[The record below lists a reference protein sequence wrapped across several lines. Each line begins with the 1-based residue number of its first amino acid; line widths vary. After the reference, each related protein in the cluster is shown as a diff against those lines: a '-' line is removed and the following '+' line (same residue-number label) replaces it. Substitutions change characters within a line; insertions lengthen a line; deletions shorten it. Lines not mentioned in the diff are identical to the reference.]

1 MKKALLIDLILL
13 FMMAILTGCFQWNPK
28 YHAIDTAPSSADS
41 EVLLHE
47 ANKLANTADGPEK
60 LNRAINAYENLLEID
75 PSIYEALTHISS
87 LNLLMGDAY
96 SGNRSEKIEYFRSAM
111 NYSAQAMYTS
121 PDFKKQVNEGAEL
134 WEAIDT
140 LSIREM
146 DAMFFWTTGVF
157 YYYKE
162 GLHPI
167 AQVINYRWIRRAK
180 LLMERMKV
188 LDPEWG
194 GGGVY
199 FMWGL
204 YYLSIPESVG
214 GDRNLSSE
222 YFDKAIAIGPHW
234 LMNRWGRAKYF
245 HIKMG
250 NKEQF
255 KMDLEWVLAQDIEK
269 CMDHFA
275 WKIFFRKDAY
285 YMLAHIDE
293 YF

>member
-1 MKKALLIDLILL
+1 MKKTLLIDLILL
-13 FMMAILTGCFQWNPK
+13 FMMAILTGCFQWNPE
-28 YHAIDTAPSSADS
+28 YLAIDTTPSSADS

-47 ANKLANTADGPEK
+47 ANKLANTADSPEK

-75 PSIYEALTHISS
+75 PSNYEALTNISS
-87 LNLLMGDAY
+87 LNLLIGDGY

-111 NYSAQAMYTS
+111 NYSAQAMCTS

-134 WEAIDT
+134 WEALNT

-146 DAMFFWTTGVF
+146 DAMFFWTTSVF

-180 LLMERMKV
+180 LVMERMKI

-222 YFDKAIAIGPHW
+222 YFDKAIAIGPH
-234 LMNRWGRAKYF
+234 
-245 HIKMG
+245 
-250 NKEQF
+250 
-255 KMDLEWVLAQDIEK
+255 
-269 CMDHFA
+269 
-275 WKIFFRKDAY
+275 
-285 YMLAHIDE
+285 
-293 YF
+293 

>member
-1 MKKALLIDLILL
+1 MKKPLLIELILL
-13 FMMAILTGCFQWNPK
+13 LMLTILTGCFQWNPK
-28 YHAIDTAPSSADS
+28 YLSIDTTPSSAS
-41 EVLLHE
+41 SAVLLSK

-60 LNRAINAYENLLEID
+60 LNRAIKAYEDLLAID
-75 PSIYEALTHISS
+75 PSNYEALTNISS
-87 LNLLMGDAY
+87 LNLLMGDGYA
-96 SGNRSEKIEYFRSAM
+96 GNVTEKIAYFRSAM
-111 NYSAQAMYTS
+111 NYSAQALYTN
-121 PDFKKQVNEGAEL
+121 PDFKKQVDEGAEL
-134 WEAIDT
+134 WEALDT
-140 LSIREM
+140 LSVREM

-167 AQVINYRWIRRAK
+167 AQVIDYRWVRRAK
-180 LLMERMKV
+180 LVMERMKV
-188 LDPEWG
+188 LDAEWG

-214 GDRNLSSE
+214 GDRILSAE
-222 YFDKAIAIGPHW
+222 YFDKAIAIGSNW

-245 HIKMG
+245 HFKMG

-255 KMDLEWVLAQDIEK
+255 KKDLEWVLAQDIEE

-275 WKIFFRKDAY
+275 WKSFFQKDADF
-285 YMLAHIDE
+285 MLAHMDE